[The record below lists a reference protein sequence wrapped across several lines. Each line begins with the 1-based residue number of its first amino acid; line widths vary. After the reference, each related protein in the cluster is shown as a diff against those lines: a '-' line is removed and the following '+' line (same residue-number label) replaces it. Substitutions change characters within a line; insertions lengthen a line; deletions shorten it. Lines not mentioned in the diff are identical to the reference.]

1 MDVRVVLLIL
11 ATTITATGSQM
22 IYASRN
28 PLAVGSS
35 VTLFSQDIVTTGTW
49 ISDNT
54 LIVFIAPGNV
64 NIAVSWNDR
73 VAFNSTTSSLT
84 ITSVKLEDSG
94 EYTLQAFSPN
104 NFIHQLTLSVQVPI
118 SNVSLTASATN
129 LVEFNDTAV
138 LRCSVLNGTSL
149 SYVWMKGSSEVAVGA
164 GVQLSDGGA
173 TLTMVGVTRY
183 DEGSYRCNVS
193 NGLNNAISPPVHL
206 NIYYGPSNTTMTI
219 TPTRSAYITG
229 SNITLSCSAESN
241 PPAGVQ
247 WMFNGVHLN
256 HFGPE
261 LQLEMVAENKSGN
274 YKCILHNTFTSR
286 FTSESGMIRIL
297 TPIVAV
303 VVNPT
308 GGPPILHEQYMLHC
322 EVTGYVGNIQ
332 WSRNGQ
338 PITAD
343 NTTVI
348 DMTNR
353 TLLLKPV
360 QLSDNGNYR
369 CEASSPVSNM
379 TSHPYTVEVNYGP
392 MTPVIAAP
400 SMALTGQMVTL
411 NCSSDSHPPSH
422 ISWYFN
428 GSLQATASEL
438 VIGPLTFN
446 MSGQY
451 TCMAHNNITGKNSSA
466 DTMLTI
472 LAPVTMA
479 SIKIVG
485 AQPIM
490 NHTFTLTCETAGSVH
505 YIGWM
510 YNMSQLH
517 ADNTK
522 NISMDNATLT
532 FNPVTNA
539 DNGDYRCEANNALSH
554 FVGPIFSLEV
564 FYGPHKPTIMGPS
577 FLGAGDNAPFS
588 CYASSN
594 PPSSY
599 TWFFNGSLVSNTS
612 EYVSPPLTKYMSGT
626 YTCMAYNNITGKNST
641 AYKMLTVLAPVTMA
655 SIKIVG
661 AQPIENHTFTLTC
674 ETVGSVE
681 SVIWM
686 YNWFPLYV
694 DNRRNLSMDNT
705 TLTFDPVMTSDDGS
719 YQCVASNQFS
729 RNYSHIFSLDVF
741 YGPEMPAI
749 MGPNA
754 AKRRDN
760 ATFSCYAS
768 SNPPCSYQWFFNGS
782 VVSNASEYV
791 ASLLTD
797 ESSVMYTCMAYNN
810 ITGKNSTAYKMLT
823 VFDPIEDVQIETPM
837 YPAIVGHFYD
847 LTCNVTGTAE
857 HFYWMKNGELLHE
870 DNRTVFYMDNKIV
883 TFNPLELND
892 TGLYECMALN
902 PFWNKTSPSYIL
914 LMNYG
919 PETAMIDGPAFA
931 EDGHSAVFTCSAKSV
946 PPSHYSWWFNGSSV
960 ANSSVFTTYP
970 LSFNMS
976 GEYTCLAYNNVT
988 GNNSTNSKMLTVI
1001 EAISSVMIRSTTVPI
1016 NSDDFTLTCD
1026 VSGPYDMIYW
1036 MKDNMHL
1043 NMTNSTANPLMSYH
1057 IKNNM
1062 LYFTPVSRVDDGTYE
1077 CVATNQAGQHKSPTY
1092 MLLVNYGPLNVMIS
1106 GPDKANIG
1114 SSVSLT
1120 CSAETQPDCD
1130 FHWFFNNPLSPNVE
1144 AGAVITFSVTKQNAG
1159 IYVCRARNPV
1169 TNIEA
1174 FQYKTFMVIGHAS
1187 VLHFHSRGVLMLMGV
1202 FALSF
1207 PVLFN

>member
-11 ATTITATGSQM
+11 ATTI
-22 IYASRN
+22 
-28 PLAVGSS
+28 
-35 VTLFSQDIVTTGTW
+35 
-49 ISDNT
+49 
-54 LIVFIAPGNV
+54 
-64 NIAVSWNDR
+64 
-73 VAFNSTTSSLT
+73 
-84 ITSVKLEDSG
+84 
-94 EYTLQAFSPN
+94 
-104 NFIHQLTLSVQVPI
+104 
-118 SNVSLTASATN
+118 TASATN

-219 TPTRSAYITG
+219 TPMRSAYITG

-261 LQLEMVAENKSGN
+261 LQLEMVAENN
-274 YKCILHNTFTSR
+274 
-286 FTSESGMIRIL
+286 
-297 TPIVAV
+297 
-303 VVNPT
+303 
-308 GGPPILHEQYMLHC
+308 
-322 EVTGYVGNIQ
+322 
-332 WSRNGQ
+332 
-338 PITAD
+338 
-343 NTTVI
+343 
-348 DMTNR
+348 
-353 TLLLKPV
+353 
-360 QLSDNGNYR
+360 
-369 CEASSPVSNM
+369 
-379 TSHPYTVEVNYGP
+379 
-392 MTPVIAAP
+392 
-400 SMALTGQMVTL
+400 
-411 NCSSDSHPPSH
+411 H

-428 GSLQATASEL
+428 GSLQATTSEL

-490 NHTFTLTCETAGSVH
+490 NHTFTLT
-505 YIGWM
+505 
-510 YNMSQLH
+510 
-517 ADNTK
+517 
-522 NISMDNATLT
+522 
-532 FNPVTNA
+532 
-539 DNGDYRCEANNALSH
+539 
-554 FVGPIFSLEV
+554 
-564 FYGPHKPTIMGPS
+564 YGPHKPTIMGPS

-661 AQPIENHTFTLTC
+661 AQPIENHTFTLT
-674 ETVGSVE
+674 
-681 SVIWM
+681 
-686 YNWFPLYV
+686 
-694 DNRRNLSMDNT
+694 
-705 TLTFDPVMTSDDGS
+705 
-719 YQCVASNQFS
+719 
-729 RNYSHIFSLDVF
+729 

-754 AKRRDN
+754 AKRGDN

-768 SNPPCSYQWFFNGS
+768 SNPPCSYEWFFNGS

-902 PFWNKTSPSYIL
+902 PFWNKTSPSYML

-919 PETAMIDGPAFA
+919 PETPMIDGPAFA
-931 EDGHSAVFTCSAKSV
+931 EEGHSAVFTCSAKSV

-960 ANSSVFTTYP
+960 ANSSVFTTDP

-988 GNNSTNSKMLTVI
+988 ENNSTTSKMLTVI

-1043 NMTNSTANPLMSYH
+1043 NMTNSTANPLMSYR
-1057 IKNNM
+1057 IKNNI
-1062 LYFTPVSRVDDGTYE
+1062 LYFTPT
-1077 CVATNQAGQHKSPTY
+1077 
-1092 MLLVNYGPLNVMIS
+1092 
-1106 GPDKANIG
+1106 
-1114 SSVSLT
+1114 
-1120 CSAETQPDCD
+1120 
-1130 FHWFFNNPLSPNVE
+1130 
-1144 AGAVITFSVTKQNAG
+1144 
-1159 IYVCRARNPV
+1159 
-1169 TNIEA
+1169 
-1174 FQYKTFMVIGHAS
+1174 
-1187 VLHFHSRGVLMLMGV
+1187 
-1202 FALSF
+1202 AL
-1207 PVLFN
+1207 